1 MTVYGHIKNFFRP
14 RMKMFAESWHSFR
27 ENLKYNASICSSKD
41 SEKLCYMI
49 LREAHTLEK
58 GMSLR
63 KPRQGFGKQ
72 KAEHLM
78 ERMEEYAGRY
88 GYQPA
93 VSNALSILEGYLQFS
108 RESGE
113 NMDVLAG
120 RFKDLLEKFGNPEY
134 PRTACTIVL
143 EGCKTGSFEDIITGR
158 HSCRYF
164 KDEEVSEETISKA
177 LELASHTPSACNR
190 QAWRTHIYSGQKC
203 SELLKW
209 QGGCHGFEDEPA
221 ACILVTADRK
231 AFLHYE
237 MFQPYIDG
245 GMYAM
250 NLINSLQSLSLATI
264 PLSCGFHYDKLAELE
279 GFGVPSN
286 EVPIVIIGMG
296 YPENNTRVA
305 ASIRKP
311 ISETNTFHR

>member
-1 MTVYGHIKNFFRP
+1 MTVYGHLKNYFQAR
-14 RMKMFAESWHSFR
+14 RKMLADSWQMFR
-27 ENLKYNASICSSKD
+27 ENLKYNASIRSSKD
-41 SEKLCYMI
+41 PDKLCYMI

-63 KPRQGFGKQ
+63 EPRQGFGKQ

-88 GYQPA
+88 GYNPA

-113 NMDVLAG
+113 NMDMLSE
-120 RFKDLLEKFGNPEY
+120 RFRNLLEKFGNPDY
-134 PRTACTIVL
+134 PRTDCTIVM
-143 EGCKTGSFEDIITGR
+143 EEFKTGSFEDVILGR

-164 KDEEVSEETISKA
+164 KKKEVGVEVINKA

-190 QAWRTHIYSGQKC
+190 QAWRTHVF
-203 SELLKW
+203 SEEACAKLLEW
-209 QGGCHGFEDEPA
+209 QGGCRGFEDEPA

-250 NLINSLQSLSLATI
+250 NLINCLQSLSLATI
-264 PLSCGFHYDKLAELE
+264 PLSCGFHSDKLAALR
-279 GFGVPSN
+279 GFGIPAN
-286 EVPIVIIGMG
+286 EVPIVIIGLG
-296 YPENNTRVA
+296 YPEDKVRVA
-305 ASIRKP
+305 ASIRKQ
-311 ISETNTFHR
+311 ISETNTFH